1 MGMAGR
7 VVKAWARIRNASIH
21 ILSIPLQ
28 SIRFCIGI
36 QSAATVF
43 IPSEIA
49 ILEPTLPLPTG
60 GPSLNT
66 NHPLP
71 HNIGIYLHPFCLEF
85 CYVDDVGI
93 DFFFCGFF

>member
-49 ILEPTLPLPTG
+49 ILEPTGRMHVACGEREGKAAETHG
-60 GPSLNT
+60 G
-66 NHPLP
+66 
-71 HNIGIYLHPFCLEF
+71 
-85 CYVDDVGI
+85 
-93 DFFFCGFF
+93 